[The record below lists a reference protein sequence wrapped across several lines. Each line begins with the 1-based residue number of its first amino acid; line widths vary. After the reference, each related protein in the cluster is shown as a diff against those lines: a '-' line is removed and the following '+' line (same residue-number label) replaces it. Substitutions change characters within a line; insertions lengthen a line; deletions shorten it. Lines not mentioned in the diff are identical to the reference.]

1 MKFIIFI
8 LKSSLDGVRDTV
20 KVVMYFNLIK
30 HNNFFVLFNFFFI
43 RLFCTFSSIRN
54 FKKVK
59 TNKLICKEI
68 YFDDSKI
75 NIGKIINDMDDS
87 GYSKL
92 LKLKSNYVKDIK
104 ELIFKNQ
111 NYDLKKIKK
120 YDEDLKKNLDESLNE
135 YLFRLKKLKISRLTG
150 TINLKE
156 ENILKDILT
165 SKTIVEVAKSYLNT
179 KTLSINATY
188 FISNPIEVAEAEK
201 YKNAQYFHWDNDFTK
216 FFKFYIYL
224 SDVDMGSGP
233 HVFIPYTHKFKKKE
247 HRLCRLYNDASIF
260 SSYEDKK
267 YFTGKAGTSFFV
279 DSYGLHKGET
289 PLNNYRLMINV
300 HFGKGKLL
308 YSKDDLYIKV

>member
-1 MKFIIFI
+1 
-8 LKSSLDGVRDTV
+8 
-20 KVVMYFNLIK
+20 
-30 HNNFFVLFNFFFI
+30 
-43 RLFCTFSSIRN
+43 
-54 FKKVK
+54 
-59 TNKLICKEI
+59 
-68 YFDDSKI
+68 
-75 NIGKIINDMDDS
+75 MDDS

-179 KTLSINATY
+179 KTLSINETY

-201 YKNAQYFHWDNDFTK
+201 HLK
-216 FFKFYIYL
+216 
-224 SDVDMGSGP
+224 
-233 HVFIPYTHKFKKKE
+233 
-247 HRLCRLYNDASIF
+247 
-260 SSYEDKK
+260 
-267 YFTGKAGTSFFV
+267 
-279 DSYGLHKGET
+279 
-289 PLNNYRLMINV
+289 
-300 HFGKGKLL
+300 
-308 YSKDDLYIKV
+308 